1 MQNAGLIREVRGVM
15 TRFEPL
21 TEEIVVACTQ
31 DGLTY
36 AELSDALSTYGLS
49 IEKVVHD
56 PTRKI
61 FNTCY
66 ADYDLGLY
74 ADIILQREFIRGPG
88 QAQFQKLARQGG
100 ICRTLAEQ
108 DWRGFY
114 LKDVPLSMLIYD
126 FQRRYKTIPH
136 ETVFSVWH
144 GIYKR
149 IDYANGMWSLPV
161 LREVFRYA
169 PPPSLPDLPRYGRT
183 VSAAGTGDLLDHP
196 PGKRAM
202 VCHPLRT
209 GHQGCSGPGAAG
221 ADRGPLPLLRRRK

>member
-66 ADYDLGLY
+66 ADPGRRSFRSWPG
-74 ADIILQREFIRGPG
+74 REAF
-88 QAQFQKLARQGG
+88 
-100 ICRTLAEQ
+100 AEH
-108 DWRGFY
+108 W
-114 LKDVPLSMLIYD
+114 LN
-126 FQRRYKTIPH
+126 
-136 ETVFSVWH
+136 
-144 GIYKR
+144 R
-149 IDYANGMWSLPV
+149 IG
-161 LREVFRYA
+161 
-169 PPPSLPDLPRYGRT
+169 
-183 VSAAGTGDLLDHP
+183 AGST
-196 PGKRAM
+196 
-202 VCHPLRT
+202 
-209 GHQGCSGPGAAG
+209 
-221 ADRGPLPLLRRRK
+221 